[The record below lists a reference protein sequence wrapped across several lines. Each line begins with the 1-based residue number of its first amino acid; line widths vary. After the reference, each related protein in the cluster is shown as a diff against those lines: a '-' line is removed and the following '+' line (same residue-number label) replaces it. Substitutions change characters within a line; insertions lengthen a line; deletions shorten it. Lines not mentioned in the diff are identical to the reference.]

1 MRRLFVVS
9 LAVMFAVVLAAPAMA
24 TDARLRALGNVGNYI
39 EDDYNIFS
47 WYGTLPNYSDM
58 VFMSVHQNA
67 MYYGEGY
74 WDYDL
79 NTMIGATYALGEY
92 GDYGTLAMFFHRN
105 SAGLNPLYNL
115 SMHGC
120 MFDSE
125 EMVYEGPPWPG
136 ADVWSRDLYNKF
148 RIMYG
153 YEMDKFSI
161 GLYFERADAAINGE
175 MTSTSPDTSVTEEYH
190 WAYTTIGAGAR
201 FEMNEDLYGDIA
213 FNVDMAS
220 QSGMWEEYCEDMVD
234 GYGDIEQDANMA
246 YGFRGRMFYNYND
259 VVTFVPYVGMRMWD
273 FSLKADSTDFN
284 ADVDYYDRYYNDVD
298 GHFGQKGMMFDFG
311 IGANI
316 EVNEDNLL
324 VFAVEPISYMKIE
337 PSEVSEEWMEDAGYS
352 EYSLEVKR
360 MGMPRFRLALE
371 SYVKDWLTFRVGG
384 VKSLYKWSYNQEIS
398 YEGGPKVTYEWSETT
413 APFNYFMGLGFHV
426 GDFDIDCVINNE
438 LPYHMGY
445 WLTGYGAE
453 DIEDSNDNWPAYM
466 ITGVYHF

>member
-1 MRRLFVVS
+1 MKRLFVVS
-9 LAVMFAVVLAAPAMA
+9 LALVFTVVLAVPAMA

-47 WYGTLPNYSDM
+47 WYGTLPDYSDL
-58 VFMSVHQNA
+58 VFMSVHQNL
-67 MYYGEGY
+67 MGGIDDG
-74 WDYDL
+74 WDYGL

-120 MFDSE
+120 MFDSD
-125 EMVYEGPPWPG
+125 EMLYEGPPWAG
-136 ADVWSRDLYNKF
+136 ADIWSRDLYNKF

-161 GLYFERADAAINGE
+161 GLYLERADAAINGE
-175 MTSTSPDTSVTEEYH
+175 MTSTSPDTSITEEYH

-213 FNVDMAS
+213 FNIDMAS
-220 QSGMWEEYCEDMVD
+220 QSGMWSTYCDEMVG

-259 VVTFVPYVGMRMWD
+259 EITFVPYVGFRMWD

-284 ADVDYYDRYYNDVD
+284 AEVEYYDRYSNEIE
-298 GHFGQKGMMFDFG
+298 GHWGQKGMMVDFG

-324 VFAVEPISYMKIE
+324 VFAVEPVSYMKME
-337 PSEVSEEWMEDAGYS
+337 PSEISGEWMEDEDLTDYS
-352 EYSLEVKR
+352 IEVKR

-384 VKSLYKWSYNQEIS
+384 VKSLYKWTYNEEMS
-398 YEGGPKVTYEWSETT
+398 YEGAGKVTYEWSETT

-445 WLTGYGAE
+445 WLTGYGGE
-453 DIEDSNDNWPAYM
+453 RGEGYGNWPAYM